1 MVYLFWENTPRYI
14 LHKFIFLYICYSALK
29 FLLKRVYALYL
40 PSKMMS
46 QVYEMSWHWLIL
58 KVLHFGNYESFGQT
72 ELDLSPLLYN
82 GFEQA
87 NLSL

>member
-1 MVYLFWENTPRYI
+1 
-14 LHKFIFLYICYSALK
+14 
-29 FLLKRVYALYL
+29 
-40 PSKMMS
+40 MMI

-87 NLSL
+87 NPSL